1 MKKALLYIGILLAV
15 LLFIVPIPYT
25 VKDGGSVCLSPI
37 VPIYEVYIYNADWD
51 GNQTMKGWSIDL
63 LGMEVY
69 ENTYFVD
76 KA

>member
-1 MKKALLYIGILLAV
+1 MKKTLLCIGILLAV
-15 LLFIVPIPYT
+15 LLFIVPLPHK
-25 VKDGGSVCLSPI
+25 VKDGGSIFLHPI
-37 VPIYEVYIYNADWD
+37 VPTYEIHLYNADFD
-51 GNQTMKGWSIDL
+51 ESRTLKGWSLDL